1 MGIIEQLAEIKHQE
15 GVEEGIEKG
24 KEETVRLFLANTEFS
39 PEKIAE
45 LVKVPISLV
54 RKLKKQLSA
63 SSSTTSPSA
72 AQSTPK

>member
-24 KEETVRLFLANTEFS
+24 LEQGKEESIRLFLAHTEFS

-45 LVKVPISLV
+45 LVKVPISFV
-54 RKLKKQLSA
+54 EKIRNELSA
-63 SSSTTSPSA
+63 
-72 AQSTPK
+72 K